1 MALSVSLQALRA
13 FDAAARHGSFKRA
26 AEELSLTPTAISHHI
41 SKLEDRLNVRLFQR
55 LPRKVLLTETG
66 LLLANAT
73 SEGFATIESALA
85 DIQQLNE
92 VVQVSTTSSFAAL
105 VLLPAQGA
113 FSARYP
119 DISMQVSSGELTDNL
134 PNSIPVRLGNIKDVP
149 LEDRLSEEQYNLFG
163 NKALGAL
170 QNSADRPVIYTT
182 RWKNR
187 ALCSPPLDDWL
198 AHNELNKEDFV
209 IREFDQELF
218 GIQQAV
224 IENALVFCSEVLVRG
239 MCSAGQLT
247 PVGGRSIASS
257 LCYYIPNK
265 SRFRTHNAVKFIEWV
280 QNLVGLK
287 SNTNL
292 LD

>member
-13 FDAAARHGSFKRA
+13 FDAAARHGSFKHA

-113 FSARYP
+113 FSVRYP
-119 DISMQVSSGELTDNL
+119 DISMQVSSGELPDNL

-149 LEDRLSEEQYNLFG
+149 IEDRLSEERFNLFG
-163 NKALGAL
+163 SKTLRAL
-170 QNSADRPVIYTT
+170 QDARVRPVLYTT

-187 ALCSPPLDDWL
+187 GLCAPPLGDWL
-198 AHNELNKEDFV
+198 AHNGLNKTDFV

-224 IENALVFCSEVLVRG
+224 IENALVFCSEILARG
-239 MCSAGQLT
+239 MCSTGQLT
-247 PVGGRSIASS
+247 PVGEKSIASP

-265 SRFRTHNAVKFIEWV
+265 TRFRTHNAVKFIEWI
-280 QNLVGLK
+280 QDLVRLK
-287 SNTNL
+287 SSNRS
-292 LD
+292 

>member
-13 FDAAARHGSFKRA
+13 FDAAARHGSFKHA

-41 SKLEDRLNVRLFQR
+41 GKLEDRLNVRLFQR
-55 LPRKVLLTETG
+55 LPRQVLLTETD

-113 FSARYP
+113 FSACYP
-119 DISMQVSSGELTDNL
+119 DISMQVSSGELPDNL

-149 LEDRLSEEQYNLFG
+149 VEDRLSEERYNLFG
-163 NKALGAL
+163 NKALKAL
-170 QNSADRPVIYTT
+170 QDAAVRPVLYTT

-187 ALCSPPLDDWL
+187 ALCAPPLDDWL
-198 AHNELNKEDFV
+198 THNGLSKADFV

-224 IENALVFCSEVLVRG
+224 IENALVFCSEILARG
-239 MCSAGQLT
+239 MCLTGQLD
-247 PVGGRSIASS
+247 PVGERSVASS

-265 SRFRTHNAVKFIEWV
+265 TRFRTHNAVKFIEWL
-280 QNLVGLK
+280 QDLVRMK
-287 SNTNL
+287 SSDGN
-292 LD
+292 